1 TPGPALYSSWD
12 YIAGNGTAELEFI
25 DEQLIPRPAKAVQ
38 DPETLEQHWRVQL
51 AEAGYQSPQTPA
63 PLRVAGWPPMP
74 ELAETTLAGLTAGK
88 SSWST
93 ADIRAEALK
102 RITALDVVGN
112 PEETGQRLEH
122 LVSLVQDHCRSMA
135 DPRVTPDDTVAH
147 WTTQGIIDTDDELT
161 ARLATRASAPAPTV
175 DTAAV
180 HHVAPQRNAAQAE
193 AAAALVSGTRLSV
206 IECYAGAGKTALL
219 QAAVQLRGQ
228 RP

>member
-1 TPGPALYSSWD
+1 
-12 YIAGNGTAELEFI
+12 
-25 DEQLIPRPAKAVQ
+25 
-38 DPETLEQHWRVQL
+38 
-51 AEAGYQSPQTPA
+51 
-63 PLRVAGWPPMP
+63 
-74 ELAETTLAGLTAGK
+74 AGLTAGK

-147 WTTQGIIDTDDELT
+147 WTTQGIIDTDEERKT
-161 ARLATRASAPAPTV
+161 RLATRASAPTPTI

-180 HHVAPQRNAAQAE
+180 SRIVPQLNAAQAE
-193 AAAALVSGTRLSV
+193 AAAALVSGTRMRV
-206 IECYAGAGKTALL
+206 IEGYAGAGRTAL
-219 QAAVQLRGQ
+219 
-228 RP
+228 